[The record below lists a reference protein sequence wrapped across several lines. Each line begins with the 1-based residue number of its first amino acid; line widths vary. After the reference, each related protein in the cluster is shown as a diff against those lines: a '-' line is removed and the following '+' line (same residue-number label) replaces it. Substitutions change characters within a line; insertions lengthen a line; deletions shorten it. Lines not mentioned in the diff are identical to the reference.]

1 MANHPL
7 VSATPLPNFDAII
20 QFTLGTVASS
30 SAETYQRTFD
40 LWADF
45 CMNHRLH
52 PLDLRPHHVQD
63 FLISQP
69 VTKRTRQ
76 RHLAALRKLARTL
89 ALDPN
94 YPQFRAVYE
103 ALRLMQTPEQ
113 NAGGKE
119 RERRVL
125 NHHQVMRVLDV
136 WQEDKLIHR
145 RNRALLAV
153 LFYTGLRRA
162 EVRMLRWADLELDTG
177 IIRVRHGKG
186 DKFREVSII
195 TGQEDTAVHAL
206 RAYQAALHAAT
217 NQNREFVFC
226 SIRKGDKPGKDKPVN
241 VRAINQ
247 IVEHTA
253 QQCGVTFTPHD
264 ARRTLGTDLL
274 AQSFPVPDVQA
285 QLGHSH
291 ASTTIQNYAMPAQAR
306 QRRKRF
312 KTSY

>member
-1 MANHPL
+1 MPDIIPL
-7 VSATPLPNFDAII
+7 TTIPDFDAVVD
-20 QFTLGTVASS
+20 FTLTTVAAS
-30 SAETYQRTFD
+30 SAETYRRTYD

-45 CMNHRLH
+45 CMNRRLH
-52 PLDLRPHHVQD
+52 PLDLRPLHVRE
-63 FLISQP
+63 FLTTQR

-94 YPQFRAVYE
+94 NADFRAMYE
-103 ALRLMQTPEQ
+103 ALRLMQAPDK
-113 NAGGKE
+113 NSGGTE

-125 NHHQVMRVLDV
+125 NRNQIMRVLDV
-136 WQEDKLIHR
+136 WNEDKLIHL

-153 LFYTGLRRA
+153 LFFTGLRRA
-162 EVRMLRWADLELDTG
+162 EVRMLRWSDLDLESG
-177 IIRVRHGKG
+177 IVRVRHGKG
-186 DKFREVSII
+186 DKFREVTII
-195 TGQEDTAVHAL
+195 EGEEDTAVHAL
-206 RAYQAALHAAT
+206 RTYRAALLNAT
-217 NQNREFVFC
+217 GENREFIFC
-226 SIRKGDKPGKDKPVN
+226 SIAKGDKPGADKPVY

-247 IVEHTA
+247 IVERTA
-253 QQCGVTFTPHD
+253 DQCGVTFTPHD

-291 ASTTIQNYAMPAQAR
+291 ASTTVQNYALPAEAR
-306 QRRKRF
+306 KRRGRF